1 MRTMK
6 FIVISWL
13 IFFCSMTTTFINDA
27 HAESLNVTATVDK
40 NPVIAGESLTLVIR
54 ANERLPR
61 NALTIPSDLGRLV
74 LRNTGYQ
81 QSSSTVNG
89 QTQNTTEWRLTLL
102 ARESGNTEIPAFDVA
117 GLLTQP
123 IRLEVLAPVDTGE
136 APDYFMTLTLDSEN
150 PYVQQQVRAQVK
162 LHFAMNPEGG
172 SVNFPTVE
180 HLQIEQIGQDQ
191 QTQELIDGKRYLVI
205 TRNYAITP
213 RRSGELTIPAIYFDG
228 QVRRMPTTGFSAL
241 GRIEPVSMGTNAQTL
256 NVRPRPAAFTG
267 TWLPTPRLSLE
278 EAWEPDTLRFTVGE
292 PITRRITITAAG
304 LRPEQLPELEVD
316 YPQGLRVYPD
326 RGQSEQIAARGTNL
340 ARAVFATAIVPASAG
355 SYELPE
361 VRIPWWNTETD
372 QAEVAVLP
380 ARTIEVINPPGG
392 LQVPGA
398 VQSLPEESADTAA
411 NATPVTE
418 TVIDYQAGYWPWLSA
433 TFALLWL
440 VTLLMWLY
448 NNKKQHQQPTSTA
461 KIPVAARP
469 ALQQLKHACMKNQAS
484 EARRALLAWHQART
498 GRVAK
503 GLQDVAAQLQ
513 SIPLQQQAERLEHAL
528 YSAQPGQWSEGKQL
542 WQVIQALHRQDEIE
556 LTNYQGLPP
565 LYKSTVSQPPRR

>member
-13 IFFCSMTTTFINDA
+13 IFFCAMATSTFVNNA
-27 HAESLNVTATVDK
+27 HAESLSVTANVDK
-40 NPVIAGESLTLVIR
+40 NPVIAGESLTLIIR

-102 ARESGNTEIPAFDVA
+102 AREPGNTEIPAFDVA
-117 GLLTQP
+117 GQLTQP
-123 IRLEVLAPVDTGE
+123 IRLEVLTPVDTGE
-136 APDYFMTLTLDSEN
+136 APDYFMTLTLDTQS
-150 PYVQQQVRAQVK
+150 PYVQQQIRAQLR

-172 SVNFPTVE
+172 SVNFPSVE

-228 QVRRMPTTGFSAL
+228 QIRRMPTTGFSAL
-241 GRIEPVSMGTNAQTL
+241 GRIEPVSMGTNAKAL
-256 NVRPRPAAFTG
+256 NVRPRPVEFTG

-278 EAWEPDTLRFTVGE
+278 EAWEPDTQRFTVGE

-304 LRPEQLPELEVD
+304 LRPEQLPELEDD

-340 ARAVFATAIVPASAG
+340 ARAVFATAIVPANAG
-355 SYELPE
+355 TYELPE

-392 LQVPGA
+392 LQVPGSIQDEA
-398 VQSLPEESADTAA
+398 AAEHAINTLPTTIE
-411 NATPVTE
+411 PV
-418 TVIDYQAGYWPWLSA
+418 VVYRSGIWPWVSLGL
-433 TFALLWL
+433 ALLWALTLAFL
-440 VTLLMWLY
+440 VLRRR
-448 NNKKQHQQPTSTA
+448 QQPQKPRGIPATA
-461 KIPVAARP
+461 REPLQ
-469 ALQQLKHACMKNQAS
+469 ALKSACMKNDPRA
-484 EARRALLAWHQART
+484 ARLALLNWHKART
-498 GRVAK
+498 GQVAR
-503 GLQDVAAQLQ
+503 GVHDVAEQLHSETLQASVKELERALYRADQEDWQGGKSLWQIIQ
-513 SIPLQQQAERLEHAL
+513 SIHKNQATDT
-528 YSAQPGQWSEGKQL
+528 
-542 WQVIQALHRQDEIE
+542 QDDAA
-556 LTNYQGLPP
+556 LPP
-565 LYKSTVSQPPRR
+565 LYRI